1 MKKLPIY
8 DVILTDEDLGMTAV
22 SFVDEPA
29 IEELFVAF
37 NDQQIMMASDKQ
49 EVISPILIPDQE
61 IYRYDKTTGK
71 EFYIRWSAETID
83 AVAVQYLLNQFNNNT
98 TIMHPQFYDKN
109 LKLEDCLVEDVYLKR
124 MWIIEDAKT
133 DIINTK
139 YGYNLPV
146 GTLCTHYKIY
156 NNHLWQRIKKGELKG
171 LSIEAFMSM
180 VKAQQ

>member
-8 DVILTDEDLGMTAV
+8 DVILSDDDLGMTAV

-37 NDQQIMMASDKQ
+37 NKQHLMMSNEKQ

-61 IYRYDKTTGK
+61 IYRYDKNTGK
-71 EFYIRWSAETID
+71 EFYIRWSEETID
-83 AVAVQYLLNQFNNNT
+83 AVAVQYLLNQRQNNT
-98 TIMHPQFYDKN
+98 TIMHPQFYDAS
-109 LKLEDCLVEDVYLKR
+109 LQLEDCLVDDVYLKR
-124 MWIIEDAKT
+124 MWIIDNPKEDIA
-133 DIINTK
+133 NTK
-139 YGYNLPV
+139 FGYSLPQ
-146 GTLCTHYKIY
+146 GTLMVHYKIF

-180 VKAQQ
+180 VKHK